1 VSNFSLC
8 GGSCSWQS
16 LGNTLNSALPIV
28 RIDQKSLSERD
39 ICTQFITPALVEAT
53 WDLMIAARTT
63 ATLHQILAA

>member
-1 VSNFSLC
+1 M
-8 GGSCSWQS
+8 
-16 LGNTLNSALPIV
+16 PIV